1 MMLPVIVMPTYNERE
16 NIEKMARTLMGLDLG
31 LSLLVVDD
39 NSPDGT
45 GEIVDRLAEEF
56 ENIHVEHRAGKQ
68 GLGTAYK
75 HGFKVALGMG
85 ADYIIEMDADFSHK
99 PRYLADMLAAAPD
112 HDVVIGSRYVE
123 GGGTENWGLS
133 RKIISRGGSIY
144 TRLFTGVKMRDTTSG
159 FRCHKADVIRK
170 IDFSRISAT
179 GFGFQVELS
188 YVCTILGFDIF
199 EIPIIFADRCEGES
213 KMSKDIVFE
222 AMRLVAGLRRKYRD
236 ITRSSC
242 S

>member
-1 MMLPVIVMPTYNERE
+1 MMMLPVIVMPTYNERE
-16 NIEKMARTLMGLDLG
+16 NMEKMARTLMGLDLG
-31 LSLLVVDD
+31 LSLLVIDD

-56 ENIHVEHRAGKQ
+56 DSIHVEHRPGKA
-68 GLGTAYK
+68 GLGTAYR
-75 HGFKVALGMG
+75 HGFEVALGMG
-85 ADYIIEMDADFSHK
+85 ADYIIEMDADFSHDPK
-99 PRYLADMLAAAPD
+99 YLADMLAAAPD

-123 GGGTENWGLS
+123 GGGTVNWG
-133 RKIISRGGSIY
+133 
-144 TRLFTGVKMRDTTSG
+144 MHDTTSG

-199 EIPIIFADRCEGES
+199 EIPIVFADRAEGES

-236 ITRSSC
+236 VTRSSC

>member
-1 MMLPVIVMPTYNERE
+1 
-16 NIEKMARTLMGLDLG
+16 
-31 LSLLVVDD
+31 
-39 NSPDGT
+39 
-45 GEIVDRLAEEF
+45 
-56 ENIHVEHRAGKQ
+56 
-68 GLGTAYK
+68 
-75 HGFKVALGMG
+75 MG

-99 PRYLADMLAAAPD
+99 PRYLADMLAVAPD
-112 HDVVIGSRYVE
+112 HDVVIGSRYVA
-123 GGGTENWGLS
+123 GGGPENWGLS
-133 RKIISRGGSIY
+133 RKIISRGGSAY
-144 TRLFTGVKMRDTTSG
+144 TRLLTGVKMHDTTSG

-199 EIPIIFADRCEGES
+199 EIPIVFADRAEGES

-236 ITRSSC
+236 ITRGSC
-242 S
+242 Q

>member
-1 MMLPVIVMPTYNERE
+1 MMLPVIVMPTYNEIE
-16 NIEKMARTLMGLDLG
+16 NIEKMTRTLMGLDLG
-31 LSLLVVDD
+31 LSLLVIDD

-45 GEIVDRLAEEF
+45 GEIMDRLAEEF
-56 ENIHVEHRAGKQ
+56 ENVHVEHRPGKQ

-99 PRYLADMLAAAPD
+99 PMYLADMLAAAPD

-144 TRLFTGVKMRDTTSG
+144 TRLLTGVKMRDTTSG

-199 EIPIIFADRCEGES
+199 EIPIVFADRLEGTS

-236 ITRSSC
+236 ITRGSC